1 MTGEIFETEKPC
13 CSNTLYFQSDF
24 GSEIITQLLQ
34 AYSQP
39 LPEERLMA
47 LFDYFSHLL
56 PPLTDWETVQLS
68 ISLPLLSEVLKN
80 SQLSDEL
87 KDQLAGMVESLSTFA
102 LECRKYP
109 RAVSEAASC
118 LFWAVALHQKQ
129 DGLETRM
136 FKEIFTEIQSR
147 LKSVQDPEGRLN
159 EEKADR
165 FRDALNFAALIVSTK
180 GMKYYGSI

>member
-1 MTGEIFETEKPC
+1 
-13 CSNTLYFQSDF
+13 
-24 GSEIITQLLQ
+24 
-34 AYSQP
+34 
-39 LPEERLMA
+39 MA

-80 SQLSDEL
+80 SKLSDEL